1 MQSRESSTLPLNY
14 KMNTGIIRQIFLQK
28 WQKDSDTIELPIQET
43 IAYNEIDWGVIPKV
57 IKETEKRVA
66 KLDHYYPGVSIVILN
81 GSQGKWTW
89 TVGVD
94 DIRGHTALNLV
105 YDLSGNYLSQ
115 WD

>member
-1 MQSRESSTLPLNY
+1 M
-14 KMNTGIIRQIFLQK
+14 
-28 WQKDSDTIELPIQET
+28 
-43 IAYNEIDWGVIPKV
+43 
-57 IKETEKRVA
+57 
-66 KLDHYYPGVSIVILN
+66 ILN